1 MDKKNHESISSIFY
15 NGSTGIS
22 KQDDNNNGATKI
34 TAVNEKYELPPLHH
48 HQQPRSPVASKSS
61 AVAVPII
68 NVSMGDKP
76 VILSNN
82 HVYKPQY
89 HHYQVGE
96 QPSSASNT
104 REMKKSTS
112 SSSNNPPSNQ
122 STRWSNASTRKS
134 TGSGSIYST
143 FGSESIYGEN
153 ESSDNV
159 NTTAATSLTDI
170 HDEPT
175 DISQT
180 DKPQQDE
187 SAPIDLAF
195 IVANNVQTRNPA
207 RVVTSGI
214 ADDDNDGDDDE
225 EEEEEEED
233 DDDEEEDEDEC
244 EIGDI
249 QTDVFVDATGVSQ
262 EDMERER
269 IEARLSK
276 RLSGGH
282 FGSAGGLM
290 ISIMA
295 TESKK
300 QQRRTSRPPPEDVV
314 QSMMNWKRQS
324 GHGMAK
330 FVSLD
335 QQHQEEMEKQLNE
348 LQSSKI
354 LEKDLPAPSPPNPEI
369 LLSLSEEPTATSDI
383 EKELPQIS
391 IQQDKSTIEDES
403 TPSDPKECASRLWH
417 EDETFVQR
425 ERIAE
430 WLGQRYLTCMWNVS
444 RLLKQC
450 INSKTLNMN
459 TLHEYMEYFDFATM
473 RLDSAFR

>member
-1 MDKKNHESISSIFY
+1 LHNYKIISNSYSSNTLNQSSAAKGFGKLFKKKRSKSMDKKESISSIFY
-15 NGSTGIS
+15 HGASTEISQNKSGIH
-22 KQDDNNNGATKI
+22 DNNTSTKI
-34 TAVNEKYELPPLHH
+34 TAVSEKYVLPPLNYQ
-48 HQQPRSPVASKSS
+48 HQQRPQPRLQTA
-61 AVAVPII
+61 AVPII

-89 HHYQVGE
+89 HHYQVGA
-96 QPSSASNT
+96 QPSLALNTNDNIRDSKKPCSNSIN
-104 REMKKSTS
+104 ST
-112 SSSNNPPSNQ
+112 
-122 STRWSNASTRKS
+122 STRKS

-153 ESSDNV
+153 ESSDYV
-159 NTTAATSLTDI
+159 NTTAATSLFDI
-170 HDEPT
+170 HDEK
-175 DISQT
+175 Q
-180 DKPQQDE
+180 PQINEKLQDE
-187 SAPIDLAF
+187 SIDLAS

-207 RVVTSGI
+207 RRVTNSI
-214 ADDDNDGDDDE
+214 S
-225 EEEEEEED
+225 
-233 DDDEEEDEDEC
+233 DEEEDEDDDEDDDDDDDDDD
-244 EIGDI
+244 EQDDIADI

-295 TESKK
+295 AEK

-335 QQHQEEMEKQLNE
+335 HQHEMEQQLNE
-348 LQSSKI
+348 LQSNKVPVVP
-354 LEKDLPAPSPPNPEI
+354 EKDLPVLPPPLRPLPPNPEI
-369 LLSLSEEPTATSDI
+369 LLSPSEDPTNEAPAVIDQDASIATD
-383 EKELPQIS
+383 
-391 IQQDKSTIEDES
+391 
-403 TPSDPKECASRLWH
+403 DPKECASRLWH
-417 EDETFVQR
+417 EDESFVQR

-430 WLGQRYLTCMWNVS
+430 WLGQRYLTYTGETFQEGLLNCMY
-444 RLLKQC
+444 L
-450 INSKTLNMN
+450 
-459 TLHEYMEYFDFATM
+459 
-473 RLDSAFR
+473 